1 MENMTIQDEDYRS
14 PLGYSEEKLMIQ
26 KTSSAVMESIAARN
40 VMRGDSVL
48 DTIHTELDDGEQE
61 EITTVESLGKINFW

>member
-1 MENMTIQDEDYRS
+1 
-14 PLGYSEEKLMIQ
+14 
-26 KTSSAVMESIAARN
+26 MESIAARN

-48 DTIHTELDDGEQE
+48 DTIQTELDDGEQE